1 MDILL
6 NKSKINKTRLKSA
19 MIKVAGNS
27 LSGLSEPCYKP
38 KTKKHYFEFLNL
50 TKLKEQDIKEFTKRQ
65 WSGRKESKFKLHN
78 DPKSNFYIFLMW
90 YFLKQKDQI
99 GLRTTMLFFAIRHYR
114 ALLDKHIKFCNEDI
128 FRYALEHITRTHL
141 FAREKTIGNAMYH
154 ISNEMLRRYTRSI
167 AEKDIDQIS
176 KFIQECRHRISQSV
190 KSFANAYYEA
200 VKQGGKIKTQNEPV
214 DDDENVFQYE
224 NMKKDERAVE
234 EVTKKITVYQ
244 IVDKIAQENARKI
257 TKINS
262 SIATMIV
269 NKVNN
274 VKHTDS
280 IRLILK
286 LFVRDLKNV
295 NQVCGNDYY
304 KYVRSLMSIKRTT
317 SQVYFKQ
324 QVNILLM
331 KVLADMKYQNKYNN
345 FTSQTQFLINLFLS
359 YYLTMIF
366 RNSIC

>member
-1 MDILL
+1 
-6 NKSKINKTRLKSA
+6 
-19 MIKVAGNS
+19 MIKAAGNS

-38 KTKKHYFEFLNL
+38 KTKKHYYDFLNL
-50 TKLKEQDIKEFTKRQ
+50 TGLKEQDIKEFTKRQ
-65 WSGRKESKFKLHN
+65 WSNRKEAKFKLHN

-90 YFLKQKDQI
+90 YFLKEKDQI
-99 GLRTTMLFFAIRHYR
+99 GFRTTMLFFAIRHYR

-128 FRYALEHITRTHL
+128 FRYVLENITKTHL

-167 AEKDIDQIS
+167 SEKNIDQIS

-190 KSFANAYYEA
+190 KSFANAYYNA
-200 VKQGGKIKTQNEPV
+200 VKQGGKIKTQNEPT
-214 DDDENVFQYE
+214 DDEQNVFQYE
-224 NMKKDERAVE
+224 KLQKDERIIE
-234 EVTKKITVYQ
+234 EVTKKITVYK

-262 SIATMIV
+262 SVATMIV

-274 VKHTDS
+274 IKYTDN

-286 LFVRDLKNV
+286 LFVKDLKGV
-295 NQVCGNDYY
+295 TYVCGDKYF

-317 SQVYFKQ
+317 SQIYFKQ

-331 KVLADMKYQNKYNN
+331 KILADMKYQNKYDKL
-345 FTSQTQFLINLFLS
+345 TSQTQFLINLFLS
-359 YYLTMIF
+359 YYITMIF
-366 RNSIC
+366 RNTIC